1 MLRRH
6 AFLLCSSST
15 LASSTKVKVEAHIDR
30 IHSELLRPSDS
41 FGHTP
46 KSTYAMPMVMLLGNH
61 SAGKSTFI
69 NHLLGIEEQETGVA
83 PTDDGFTV
91 IMRGDIHLDTDGP
104 SAVSSPQ
111 HQFGDLA
118 QYGPAFVNRFRLKTR
133 ALPASSQ
140 FPNGM
145 MIVDTPG
152 MIDTPVHVQDRTTLE
167 GQGRG
172 YDFLA
177 VTRWFAQ
184 RSDEILLMFD
194 PANPGTTGE
203 TLDVLTK
210 SLTGFEHKLSII
222 MNKVDIFDKVTDFA
236 RTYGTICWNLSKVIP
251 MKDIPRIYTTFT
263 PVLPQPG
270 KQLSSS
276 SSATTTNASSSSSA
290 QQQQGRS
297 AVGVPLHEMD
307 RARREVLEVVLKAP
321 LRRLDN
327 LITELEEATKRVLL
341 SGQVSTKLSRK
352 FRARRSAVYG
362 GIALTSVVLP
372 IGMGSVFFTFDPT
385 LIVLSSF
392 VSVLLA
398 SGAFLLG
405 KRHLTEY
412 EKKLLATVDIT
423 VDELFPGKLKT
434 AEVRQRWET
443 SVKPALLEY
452 LEHSN
457 AVDKTQSGAVANLP
471 TMSQRTMRKL
481 ESVSASDVPNLRTDV
496 SAYKKDLLSSP
507 STGGSWKR

>member
-1 MLRRH
+1 MLRRPF
-6 AFLLCSSST
+6 ALLCSAGVSSG
-15 LASSTKVKVEAHIDR
+15 TKVKVETHIDR
-30 IHSELLRPSDS
+30 IHSELLRPSDA

-118 QYGPAFVNRFRLKTR
+118 QYGPSFVNRFRLKTR
-133 ALPASSQ
+133 ALPPSSQ

-263 PVLPQPG
+263 PVL
-270 KQLSSS
+270 LSSS
-276 SSATTTNASSSSSA
+276 SKQQSAAPA
-290 QQQQGRS
+290 AKS

-327 LITELEEATKRVLL
+327 LITELEEASKRVLL

-352 FRARRSAVYG
+352 FRSRRTAVYG
-362 GIALTSVVLP
+362 GIGLASLTLP
-372 IGMGSVFFTFDPT
+372 IGVGSILFTFDPT
-385 LIVLSSF
+385 LILLSSF
-392 VSVLLA
+392 LSVVLA
-398 SGAFLLG
+398 SGALFMG
-405 KRHLTEY
+405 KRHLVEY
-412 EKKLLATVDIT
+412 EKTLLATVDTTI
-423 VDELFPGKLKT
+423 DELFPGKLKT
-434 AEVRQRWET
+434 AEVRQRWEA
-443 SVKPALLEY
+443 SVKPSLLGY
-452 LEHSN
+452 LEHAN
-457 AVDKTQSGAVANLP
+457 AVDKKLTGGIANLP
-471 TMSQRTMRKL
+471 TMTQRTMRKL
-481 ESVSASDVPNLRTDV
+481 EAVSTAEVPHLRTDV
-496 SAYKKDLLSSP
+496 SAYKRDVLSSP
-507 STGGSWKR
+507 SAAGGSWKR